1 MALRGCPQGGCRWAD
16 GSGPSQLVISTKDGA
31 LSPEFLAQVESYRD
45 KPAERTTS
53 LTARQEALDG
63 FLKAAG
69 QGA

>member
-1 MALRGCPQGGCRWAD
+1 M
-16 GSGPSQLVISTKDGA
+16 ISTKDGA